1 MHSSESPLHEM
12 HFSFVIFMVMTK
24 MIIIDSNK
32 EVGDDDDVKEYKK
45 IPRLQEDLK
54 VLKTFL
60 FF

>member
-32 EVGDDDDVKEYKK
+32 EVGDVMMLRSIKK
-45 IPRLQEDLK
+45 YQDFK
-54 VLKTFL
+54 KT
-60 FF
+60 